1 MAMLE
6 VRDLEVYY
14 GVIQALKGI
23 SFDVNQGEIVA
34 LIGANGAG
42 KTTTLHTV
50 TGLLSARS
58 GHIMYEG
65 TDITKVPGYKPRQH
79 GNRPCSG
86 GTPRLLH
93 PHRSPESEA
102 RCLHKKR

>member
-50 TGLLSARS
+50 TVPVPDISSMREPISQESRATSLSAWAS
-58 GHIMYEG
+58 
-65 TDITKVPGYKPRQH
+65 PRFRR
-79 GNRPCSG
+79 GAACS
-86 GTPRLLH
+86 P
-93 PHRSPESEA
+93 RSPFS
-102 RCLHKKR
+102 RI

>member
-65 TDITKVPGYKPRQH
+65 TDIT
-79 GNRPCSG
+79 
-86 GTPRLLH
+86 
-93 PHRSPESEA
+93 RSPATSSSAWESPMFRRDA
-102 RCLHKKR
+102 ASSPPSPFFRI

>member
-14 GVIQALKGI
+14 GVIQAIKGI

-42 KTTTLHTV
+42 KTTTLHTI
-50 TGLLSARS
+50 TGLLAPKAGTIS
-58 GHIMYEG
+58 YEG
-65 TDITKVPGYKPRQH
+65 TDITKLPG
-79 GNRPCSG
+79 
-86 GTPRLLH
+86 
-93 PHRSPESEA
+93 
-102 RCLHKKR
+102 

>member
-65 TDITKVPGYKPRQH
+65 TDITKIPAT
-79 GNRPCSG
+79 SSSAWE
-86 GTPRLLH
+86 
-93 PHRSPESEA
+93 SPMFRRDAVYSPPSPFS
-102 RCLHKKR
+102 RI

>member
-50 TGLLSARS
+50 TGLFERPFRTYHVRRNRYHKESPLQA
-58 GHIMYEG
+58 
-65 TDITKVPGYKPRQH
+65 RQH

-86 GTPRLLH
+86 GTPCILH

>member
-65 TDITKVPGYKPRQH
+65 TDITKIPGRNGCDAQYDLSAFPAFKGACEPAGRYSL
-79 GNRPCSG
+79 R
-86 GTPRLLH
+86 R
-93 PHRSPESEA
+93 
-102 RCLHKKR
+102 